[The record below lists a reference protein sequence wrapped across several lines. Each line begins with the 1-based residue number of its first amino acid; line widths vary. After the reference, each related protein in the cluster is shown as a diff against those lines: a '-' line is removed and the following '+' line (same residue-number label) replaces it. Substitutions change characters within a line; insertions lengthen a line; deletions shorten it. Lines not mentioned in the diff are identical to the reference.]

1 MKKVH
6 LSPSILPN
14 SDDKLFLYPLDPQKS
29 YWLGRSVDEVK
40 EPVTPPIQNTM
51 FFEEDPKGIP
61 AGVQV
66 KGLTKVMRITRNMFI
81 INVKNHCRFSS

>member
-1 MKKVH
+1 MIVLLH
-6 LSPSILPN
+6 S
-14 SDDKLFLYPLDPQKS
+14 QKS

-40 EPVTPPIQNTM
+40 EQVTPPIQNST

-66 KGLTKVMRITRNMFI
+66 KGLTKVKRTFIVILLILRDEFLFNTRVTHSKLTLNLEKP
-81 INVKNHCRFSS
+81 NLL